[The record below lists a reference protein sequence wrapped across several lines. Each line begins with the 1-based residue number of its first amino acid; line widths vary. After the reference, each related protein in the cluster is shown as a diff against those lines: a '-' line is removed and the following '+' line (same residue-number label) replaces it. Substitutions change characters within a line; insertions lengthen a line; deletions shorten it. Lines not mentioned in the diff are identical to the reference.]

1 MTFRQEVADWFSAHA
16 PREWQSEVEKYSR
29 QELLTFNRQWLQL
42 LNTKG
47 FGAPHVPKE
56 WGGGGYSPEEQI
68 IIYREWARSRAPSLG
83 GYDINLFHVPGTLLR
98 AGTRAQQEKYIR
110 DAIDGVLWCQAF
122 SEPGAGSDLASLRT
136 TAVRD
141 GDYYRVNGQKI
152 WSSHAH
158 ESKYGLLLA
167 RTDPSA
173 PRHHGISY
181 FILDMSAPGLDIRRI
196 RQCTGQAEFCELFLD
211 DVMIPVEDRIGAE
224 GEGWSVAQRTLSVER
239 GILALGA
246 IEHINAGVDTL
257 TDLVGRRSGDFSG
270 ERPMY
275 AAEAVVADFVARSVA
290 VRSTALDLISL
301 QQLPGSPD
309 ILSSAIKVASSEMLQ
324 ELTDYGSLIEGA
336 DGLADPHLEAQ
347 RSPLSGH
354 WLLDWLQSWGRTI
367 SAGTNEIQRNII
379 AERVLGLPREMR
391 G

>member
-1 MTFRQEVADWFSAHA
+1 VVFQQEVAEWFSEHA
-16 PREWQSEVEKYSR
+16 PRGWQSEAEGYSR
-29 QELLTFNRQWLQL
+29 QELLAFNRQWLQL

-47 FGAPHVPKE
+47 FGAPHVPIK

-110 DAIDGVLWCQAF
+110 EAIDGVLWCQAF
-122 SEPGAGSDLASLRT
+122 SEPDAGSDLASLRT

-158 ESKYGLLLA
+158 ESRYGLLLA

-181 FILDMSAPGLDIRRI
+181 FILDMSSPGLEIRRI
-196 RQCTGQAEFCELFLD
+196 RQSSGQAEFCELFLD
-211 DVMIPVEDRIGAE
+211 SVMIPAGNRIGDE
-224 GEGWSVAQRTLSVER
+224 GEGWAVAQRTLSVER

-246 IEHINAGVDTL
+246 IEHINAGVGTL
-257 TDLVGRRSGDFSG
+257 DDLVSRESGDYSG

-275 AAEAVVADFVARSVA
+275 EAEAVVADFAARSVA
-290 VRSTALDLISL
+290 VRSAALDLISL

-324 ELTDYGSLIEGA
+324 ELTDFGCLFEGA

-379 AERVLGLPREMR
+379 AERVLGLPREVR